1 MSESTMSGFSSSAE
15 ALPRKTICKCSAVFL
30 CSAGSIQVHFFVA
43 FLALR
48 KLCSSYYFFDFW
60 FNKFISIRIKI
71 CANAW
76 TIFLVQKFPCG
87 ERFMLSSFMH
97 KLEVKR
103 NCLRWR
109 CGSVIFVLTISL
121 IWDVTRLLWSFEA
134 KYPSPVILV
143 FQKTMFYAN
152 RWLKIRIVSCERAFV
167 TPGRNIGK
175 LAAKSKEE
183 RTPSAMRPVGKY
195 HNEKFESYLL
205 L

>member
-1 MSESTMSGFSSSAE
+1 MNQRCLVFPV
-15 ALPRKTICKCSAVFL
+15 LPKLYRGKPYANVLRYSCVQLGRYRYISL
-30 CSAGSIQVHFFVA
+30 SLSLHFVNFVPHMI
-43 FLALR
+43 
-48 KLCSSYYFFDFW
+48 FFYFW

-71 CANAW
+71 CANVW

-183 RTPSAMRPVGKY
+183 RTPSAMRPVGQY

>member
-1 MSESTMSGFSSSAE
+1 MNQRCLVFPV
-15 ALPRKTICKCSAVFL
+15 LPKLYRGKPYANVLRYSCVQLGRYRYISL
-30 CSAGSIQVHFFVA
+30 SLSLHFVNFVPHMI
-43 FLALR
+43 
-48 KLCSSYYFFDFW
+48 FFDFW

>member
-48 KLCSSYYFFDFW
+48 KLCSSYDFFDFW

-76 TIFLVQKFPCG
+76 SIFLVQKFPCG

-121 IWDVTRLLWSFEA
+121 IWDVTRLLWSL
-134 KYPSPVILV
+134 KLNILPLL
-143 FQKTMFYAN
+143 FWYSKKRCFM
-152 RWLKIRIVSCERAFV
+152 RIVGWR
-167 TPGRNIGK
+167 
-175 LAAKSKEE
+175 
-183 RTPSAMRPVGKY
+183 
-195 HNEKFESYLL
+195 FE
-205 L
+205 

>member
-1 MSESTMSGFSSSAE
+1 MNQRCLVFPVLPKLYRGKPYANVLRYSCVQLGRYRYISLSLSLHFVNFVPHIIFLIFGLINLFPSGSRF
-15 ALPRKTICKCSAVFL
+15 ALMHELF
-30 CSAGSIQVHFFVA
+30 
-43 FLALR
+43 
-48 KLCSSYYFFDFW
+48 
-60 FNKFISIRIKI
+60 
-71 CANAW
+71 
-76 TIFLVQKFPCG
+76 FLVQKFPCG

-109 CGSVIFVLTISL
+109 CGLIIFVLTISL